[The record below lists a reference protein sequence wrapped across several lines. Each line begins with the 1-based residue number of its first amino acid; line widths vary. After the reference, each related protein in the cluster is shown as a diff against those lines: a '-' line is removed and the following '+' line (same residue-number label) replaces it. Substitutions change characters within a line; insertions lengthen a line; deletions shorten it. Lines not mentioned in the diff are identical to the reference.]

1 MNQVNYQET
10 CFYWSK
16 LKHKNLPLF
25 NTTHIIDINI
35 NQFLMNRVNH
45 G

>member
-25 NTTHIIDINI
+25 NATNLIGI

-45 G
+45 D